1 MKPFRSSLLPLVV
14 FSAVTTASAIAEAN
28 QNQITVTLEAE
39 LPGYPRDISDGNYV
53 VGFSNGDWDWE
64 GAPELSRAGF
74 RWSQEGAEANV
85 EWLTAPN
92 LTQSELYAVNDNG
105 DAVGTACFTHSGC
118 QAVFWKADGEIVKLN
133 QEVDREIAKFI
144 AENQLGSNPSNF
156 PYDVNVH
163 GEVFGFTNFFTHNGA
178 RGILAWTWSNN
189 EGLTILPGGGGE
201 PQGFERVSAGNIN
214 GIAVGGAYDEFIP
227 DGEFASY
234 WDTANTHHKLDV
246 PEALYPYGSVAMSVN
261 NSGDIVGVDASLYTR
276 PWTINLNDPS
286 SFTQLTESPYGATSI
301 DSITEGGMI
310 LGSARQV
317 MSGYYF
323 DRPQIWDTEGNLY
336 DINEYYQADSHNIGG
351 STNIGL
357 NHHRLLVAPKQEI
370 GGSSYIGAAVFRIHG
385 I

>member
-1 MKPFRSSLLPLVV
+1 MKPFRSSLLPLV

-92 LTQSELYAVNDNG
+92 LTQSELYAVNDKG
-105 DAVGTACFTHSGC
+105 DAVGQACFTDSGC
-118 QAVFWKADGEIVKLN
+118 QTVFWKKDGELVKLN
-133 QEVDREIAKFI
+133 QEIDKRIDKFLSK
-144 AENQLGSNPSNF
+144 NQLGSNPSNY
-156 PYDVNVH
+156 PQDVNVH
-163 GEVFGFTNFFTHNGA
+163 SEVFGMTNFFTNNGA
-178 RGILAWTWSNN
+178 RGTLAWIWSKD
-189 EGLTILPGGGGE
+189 EGLTILSREASE
-201 PQGFERVSAGNIN
+201 PEGYERASAGNVH
-214 GIAVGGAYDEFIP
+214 GISVGGAYDEYLP

-246 PEALYPYGSVAMSVN
+246 PQALYPYGSVAKGIN
-261 NSGDIVGVDASLYTR
+261 NAGDVVGVDAIMYTT
-276 PWTINLNDPS
+276 PWILNINEPA
-286 SFTQLTESPYGATSI
+286 SFTQLTESPYGPTGI
-301 DSITEGGMI
+301 NLITESGMI
-310 LGSARQV
+310 LGTAKQD
-317 MSGYYF
+317 MSSYYKY
-323 DRPQIWDTEGNLY
+323 RPQIWDTEGNLY
-336 DINEYYQADSHNIGG
+336 DINEYYQADSHNIG
-351 STNIGL
+351 SNINIGL
-357 NHHRLLVAPKQEI
+357 NHHMLLVAPKQEI